1 MRYISC
7 SLPVALSVFDVVACE
22 DREDEVDSPNVDIM
36 VRAVVVGGPA
46 PKMFHIHPFSCR
58 YHIFYKI
65 LHSASKMSDQREN
78 ATRLFTQS
86 KMSHYAQKLRDNI
99 RH

>member
-22 DREDEVDSPNVDIM
+22 EREDEVDSPDVAIM
-36 VRAVVVGGPA
+36 VRAVVDGGPA
-46 PKMFHIHPFSCR
+46 PKMFHIHPSSCW

-78 ATRLFTQS
+78 TTRSVDSSTLGTFCW
-86 KMSHYAQKLRDNI
+86 
-99 RH
+99 